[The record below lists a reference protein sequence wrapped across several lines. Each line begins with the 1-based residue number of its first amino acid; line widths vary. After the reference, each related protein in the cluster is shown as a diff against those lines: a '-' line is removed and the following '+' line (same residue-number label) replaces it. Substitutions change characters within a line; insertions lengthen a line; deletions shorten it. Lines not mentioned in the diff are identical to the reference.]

1 MAGRL
6 DRLRSLLALP
16 RAERRALARLAR
28 TNPREARSLVELR
41 TAPGVELL
49 GGAWLTEPAAV
60 AVAGEGRIV
69 IGDGLFAPGRIELQA
84 RDRGRVVI
92 GAGTSIEVGARL
104 AAACDAELTVGDHVA
119 IGPYNFLSAFGG
131 SLRIGDWTMMGPF
144 VSFHTVD
151 HGTDPEAG
159 PMRLQPGVPG
169 DIVVGD
175 DVWLGAG
182 AVVLKG
188 VTIGDG
194 AVVAAGAVVT
204 TDVEANTIV
213 GGVPA
218 RLLKHRGG

>member
-1 MAGRL
+1 MGAS
-6 DRLRSLLALP
+6 DARLRSLLRLS
-16 RAERRALARLAR
+16 RADLRALARLAR
-28 TNPREARSLVELR
+28 TNPREARALAALRTTAGVELR
-41 TAPGVELL
+41 
-49 GGAWLTEPAAV
+49 GGAWLGEPAAV
-60 AVAGEGRIV
+60 SVAQEGRIV
-69 IGDGLFAPGRIELQA
+69 LGDGLFAPGRIELQA
-84 RDRGRVVI
+84 RDRGRVLV
-92 GAGTSIEVGARL
+92 GAGVSIEVGARL

-131 SLRIGDWTMMGPF
+131 SLRIGDWCMMGPF

-151 HGTDPEAG
+151 HGTELGAG

-169 DIVVGD
+169 DIVVGE

-194 AVVAAGAVVT
+194 AVIAAGAVVAA
-204 TDVEANTIV
+204 DVEPNAIV

-218 RLLKHRGG
+218 RLLKHRGT